1 MKKKTKNPRKIPEAF
16 WEEVKLGEKKVKM
29 KSTCNLF
36 NVALKFLWRESRE
49 MIRKEK
55 KGKKAARWQL
65 AADMFF

>member
-36 NVALKFLWRESRE
+36 NVALKFL
-49 MIRKEK
+49 
-55 KGKKAARWQL
+55 
-65 AADMFF
+65 